1 MYKKKVGV
9 LMAKYPKIYT
19 KEKLTA
25 LYEKI
30 PLQKE
35 EVKLLRQYCEAMVN
49 LYGIIPIQKA
59 WQIIL
64 QQNPDKFTR
73 KQLNNFALV
82 ARYEDAFFAIL
93 GDEEV
98 FDDNVISTPTQR
110 TLYDVSLL
118 NEEEAVFQQFRASQH
133 GKNYYI
139 PEKKVL
145 LRYRNWHYCEPTPEA
160 KAMKDFLAEVG
171 LGTSTLRNF
180 KFRDLTAIAKLPSLS
195 MEPVA
200 DFVGE
205 LKLTEE
211 QARNFFELYQSF
223 CNNLRIQANLG
234 HTPEE
239 MSKLHPRHNPDTIE
253 FGPNVRKAVANG
265 DINPFELMQHIE
277 SINFPNENLKNS
289 MMNQMKEMMEEN
301 HISSEGSPVFPFL
314 EEQRKVAS
322 IEKAGRNQPCPCG
335 SGLKYKRCCG
345 R

>member
-1 MYKKKVGV
+1 MP
-9 LMAKYPKIYT
+9 KYPEIYSKQKI
-19 KEKLTA
+19 TA

-49 LYGIIPIQKA
+49 LYGIIPLKKA
-59 WQIIL
+59 WQIVL
-64 QQNPDKFTR
+64 KQNPDTFTR
-73 KQLNNFALV
+73 KQLNDFALV
-82 ARYEDAFFAIL
+82 ARYEDTFFAIL

-110 TLYDVSLL
+110 TLYDVSLM
-118 NEEEAVFQQFRASQH
+118 NEDVEIIQQVRASQH
-133 GKNYYI
+133 GKDYYI
-139 PEKKVL
+139 PEKKDL
-145 LRYRNWHYCEPTPEA
+145 LRYRNWHYCEPTPES
-160 KAMKDFLAEVG
+160 KAMKEFLAEIG

-180 KFRDLTAIAKLPSLS
+180 TFRDLTAISKMPSFS

-200 DFVGE
+200 KFVGE

-211 QARNFFELYQSF
+211 QVRKFFQLYQSF

-239 MSKLHPRHNPDTIE
+239 ISKLYPHRIPDEIE
-253 FGPNVRKAVANG
+253 FGSNVRKAVAKG

-277 SINFPNENLKNS
+277 SMNLPNENLKKS
-289 MMNQMKEMMEEN
+289 MMNQVKVMMGEDF
-301 HISSEGSPVFPFL
+301 ILSEDSASYVLPEG
-314 EEQRKVAS
+314 QRKITS
-322 IEKAGRNQPCPCG
+322 IEKVGRNQPCPCG